1 MVTDQTPGNTRNARS
16 LDAQRTTNVTA
27 PVEKVTFAS
36 SEWLDLAREALEDL
50 VAQHS
55 KPGASF
61 SVCEVFTNAPEGL
74 IGPDPT
80 KAAWYFSIKDNAVT
94 VGEGEIEG
102 ADMAVSVDYAK
113 ALPAARRV
121 YPAFLGW
128 LVMPVV
134 RLVSRLRGKPSPP
147 SYLLDLHN
155 RLALVTELPEE

>member
-1 MVTDQTPGNTRNARS
+1 M
-16 LDAQRTTNVTA
+16 TA

-36 SEWLDLAREALEDL
+36 SEWLDLAREVLEDL
-50 VAQHS
+50 VAQHG

-155 RLALVTELPEE
+155 RLALVTKLPEE